1 MGLCLLLVLPEL
13 RPLFINREEGSQAHR
28 AHVDGLPEF
37 PGTSDGQGD
46 LSRSIPYPAG
56 RCGRN
61 DPEEAS
67 IRLYSW
73 KIRARLRSMLPE
85 ENSVERSQQVHAG

>member
-1 MGLCLLLVLPEL
+1 LGLCLLFVLPEL
-13 RPLFINREEGSQAHR
+13 CPLLIKLEEESQAHR
-28 AHVDGLPEF
+28 AQADGWPKC

-61 DPEEAS
+61 DPEMAS

-85 ENSVERSQQVHAG
+85 ENSIERSQ